1 MSASAPPAAPSA
13 PAPSAPA
20 PAVRKFD
27 RSLVEGPI
35 PGAILKI
42 AWPTIIQN
50 LIAGLQGLV
59 DHTLVGHYVGFHANA
74 AIGVSWQI
82 FLVIVVFISSIFSG
96 MAVLVARFAGAGD
109 SDAVSRVV
117 FQGFLVSLF
126 IGVGIF
132 APVGYLLSPYLLQL
146 VNAAPEVQAVALPY
160 LRLMFVFSIGMMFF
174 YLIGGALRAAGDAK
188 TPMRLGIFLTVSNI
202 VLSAA
207 FITGFGPLPAMGATG
222 AALGTVLAG
231 ALTSLI
237 AIWLLFSGRL
247 VIDLRSA
254 AARKIDWEVVRSIF
268 RFGLPTGFQGI
279 AMNLGGVLMLRY
291 VGALENSA
299 EAQAAYAVAYNQLFS
314 FISWTSVALMAAA
327 STVAGQSLGAGR
339 QDRAMEVPLAAVRVG
354 LYIATP
360 LAALFLFAPRFL
372 LGFFGMKDPLVLDL
386 GAQFLAYL
394 SASAFF
400 LMAALAYTGALQG
413 TGDTRSPMYISIF
426 SQLMLPLGI
435 CAALDFSHGLRPT
448 DIWLAIVIGH
458 FTRCLLSVLRFQQ
471 GKWRSIEVSISRA

>member
-1 MSASAPPAAPSA
+1 MSA
-13 PAPSAPA
+13 PAAK
-20 PAVRKFD
+20 KFD

-35 PGAILKI
+35 SSAILKI

-50 LIAGLQGLV
+50 LIAGLQGLI
-59 DHTLVGHYVGFHANA
+59 DHTLVGHYVGYHANA

-96 MAVLVARFAGAGD
+96 MGVIVARSAGAGD
-109 SDAVSRVV
+109 SAQVARVV

-132 APVGYLLSPYLLQL
+132 APLGWVLSPYLLQL
-146 VNAAPEVQAVALPY
+146 VHAAPEVQAVALPY

-188 TPMRLGIFLTVSNI
+188 TPMRLGIFLTISNI
-202 VLSAA
+202 LLAAA
-207 FITGFGPLPAMGATG
+207 FITGWGPFPAMGVTG
-222 AALGTVLAG
+222 AAIGTTLAG
-231 ALTSLI
+231 FLTSI
-237 AIWLLFSGRL
+237 VATWLLFSGRL

-254 AARKIDWEVVRSIF
+254 PKKVDWAVIKAIF
-268 RFGLPTGFQGI
+268 KFGLPTGFQGI
-279 AMNLGGVLMLRY
+279 AMNLGGVFMLRY
-291 VGALENSA
+291 VGSLEHSA
-299 EAQAAYAVAYNQLFS
+299 EAQAAYAVSYNQLFS

-327 STVAGQSLGAGR
+327 ATIAGQSLGAGY
-339 QDRAMEVPLAAVRVG
+339 QERAMAVPREAVKVG

-360 LAALFLFAPRFL
+360 LALLFLFAPRLL
-372 LGFFGMKDPLVLDL
+372 LGIFGMQDALVLEL
-386 GAQFLAYL
+386 GEQFLAYL
-394 SASAFF
+394 SVSAFF

-426 SQLMLPLGI
+426 SQLVLPLSI
-435 CAALDFSHGLRPT
+435 CAVLEYTHGLRPA

-458 FTRCLLSVLRFQQ
+458 FTRCALSMLRFHQ
-471 GKWRSIEVSISRA
+471 GKWRHIEVSIGKA

>member
-1 MSASAPPAAPSA
+1 MSVPAAK
-13 PAPSAPA
+13 
-20 PAVRKFD
+20 KFD

-50 LIAGLQGLV
+50 LIAGLQGLI
-59 DHTLVGHYVGFHANA
+59 DHALVGHYVGYHANA

-96 MAVLVARFAGAGD
+96 MGVLVARSAGAGD
-109 SDAVSRVV
+109 SSAVSRVV
-117 FQGFLVSLF
+117 FQGVLLALF

-132 APVGYLLSPYLLQL
+132 APVGWALSPYLLQL
-146 VNAAPEVQAVALPY
+146 VHAAPDVQAVALPY

-188 TPMRLGIFLTVSNI
+188 TPMRLGIVLTVGNI
-202 VLSAA
+202 LLSTA
-207 FITGFGPLPAMGATG
+207 FITGWGPLPAMGATG
-222 AALGTVLAG
+222 AALGTTIAG
-231 ALTSLI
+231 FITSIYSL
-237 AIWLLFSGRL
+237 WLLFTGRL

-254 AARKIDWEVVRSIF
+254 PRKIDWPVIKAIF

-279 AMNLGGVLMLRY
+279 AMNLGGVFMLRY
-291 VGALENSA
+291 VGSLDHSA
-299 EAQAAYAVAYNQLFS
+299 EAQAAYAVSYNQLFS

-327 STVAGQSLGAGR
+327 ATVAGQSLGAGLKE
-339 QDRAMEVPLAAVRVG
+339 RAMEVPREAVKVG

-360 LAALFLFAPRFL
+360 LALLFLFAPRLL
-372 LGFFGMKDPLVLDL
+372 LGVFGMKDPLVLEL
-386 GAQFLAYL
+386 GEQFLAYL
-394 SASAFF
+394 SLSAFF

-426 SQLMLPLGI
+426 SQLILPLGI
-435 CAALDFSHGLRPT
+435 CALLDMSHGLRPA

-458 FTRCLLSVLRFQQ
+458 FTRCALSMLRFHQ
-471 GKWRSIEVSISRA
+471 GKWRHIEVSIGNA

>member
-1 MSASAPPAAPSA
+1 MSA
-13 PAPSAPA
+13 PAAK
-20 PAVRKFD
+20 KFD

-35 PGAILKI
+35 GGAILKI

-50 LIAGLQGLV
+50 LIAGLQGLI
-59 DHTLVGHYVGFHANA
+59 DHTLVGHYVGYHANA

-96 MAVLVARFAGAGD
+96 MGVIVARAAGGGD
-109 SDAVSRVV
+109 SAAVSRVV

-132 APVGYLLSPYLLQL
+132 APVGWVLSPYLLQL
-146 VNAAPEVQAVALPY
+146 VHAAPDVQAVALPY

-188 TPMRLGIFLTVSNI
+188 TPMRLGIFLTISNI
-202 VLSAA
+202 LLATA
-207 FITGFGPLPAMGATG
+207 FITGWGPFPAMGVTG
-222 AALGTVLAG
+222 AAIGTTLAG
-231 ALTSLI
+231 FLTSI
-237 AIWLLFSGRL
+237 VATWLLFSGRL
-247 VIDLRSA
+247 VIDLRTA
-254 AARKIDWEVVRSIF
+254 PKKIDWEVIRAIF

-279 AMNLGGVLMLRY
+279 AMNIGGVFMLRY
-291 VGALENSA
+291 VGSLEHSA
-299 EAQAAYAVAYNQLFS
+299 EAQAAYAVSYNQLFS

-327 STVAGQSLGAGR
+327 ATITGQSLGAGYPE
-339 QDRAMEVPLAAVRVG
+339 RAMSVPREAVKVG

-360 LAALFLFAPRFL
+360 LALLFLFAPRLL
-372 LGFFGMKDPLVLDL
+372 LGIFGMQDALVLEL
-386 GAQFLAYL
+386 GEQFLGYL
-394 SASAFF
+394 SLSAFF

-426 SQLMLPLGI
+426 SQLVLPLSI
-435 CAALDFSHGLRPT
+435 CAALEYTHGLRPQ

-458 FTRCLLSVLRFQQ
+458 FTRCALSMLRFHQ
-471 GKWRSIEVSISRA
+471 GKWRHIEVSIGKA